1 MEIPTLFLHLKRRT
15 VFYMNLPWGSVI
27 AIGTFVGAVMGILT
41 DNVVSFIFL
50 GVMFGI
56 IGEMFNKEKRD

>member
-1 MEIPTLFLHLKRRT
+1 
-15 VFYMNLPWGSVI
+15 MNLPWGSVI

>member
-1 MEIPTLFLHLKRRT
+1 
-15 VFYMNLPWGSVI
+15 MNLPWGATI
-27 AIGTFVGAVMGILT
+27 AIGIFVGAIIGIIT

-56 IGEMFNKEKRD
+56 IGEMFNKEKKD